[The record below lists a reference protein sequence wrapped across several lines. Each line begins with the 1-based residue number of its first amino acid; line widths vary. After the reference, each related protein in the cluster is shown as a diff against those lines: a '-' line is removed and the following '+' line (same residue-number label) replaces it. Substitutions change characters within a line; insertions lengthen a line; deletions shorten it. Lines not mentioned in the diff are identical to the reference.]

1 MKLRILRI
9 AILTVALLAT
19 SCSSN
24 SIPHFNALAK
34 LGSLGK
40 LGQGAPKPAEA
51 PTPRLVM
58 FVGVDISGSF
68 MNGRY
73 FDDSIQF
80 LARYIYGHLNGIG
93 NMEVPHSLFVGSI
106 GGYKKDEP
114 KTLYPIESFQNRSV
128 AEIEARLHEIFPKG
142 RVNHFTDFNA
152 FFTQVGD
159 MIDQKKLLL
168 KPISIVLM
176 TDGDPDM
183 GEGTA
188 SASTGTDKSAKF
200 RHLSVSPLEGLS
212 RNITV
217 RVLYTDA
224 VTGKNWLDEMPR
236 KRVKVWTQDAV
247 VMTEWKDPRT
257 YLPDTPFEKQERFFS
272 WVRNNVDFQPRLRR
286 VD

>member
-1 MKLRILRI
+1 MRLLKI
-9 AILTVALLAT
+9 AILTTVLLAT
-19 SCSSN
+19 SCKPD
-24 SIPHFNALAK
+24 SIPHFNGLPK
-34 LGSLGK
+34 F
-40 LGQGAPKPAEA
+40 GATASKPAEA

-68 MNGRY
+68 MNGKY
-73 FDDSIQF
+73 FDDSIDF
-80 LARYIYGHLNGIG
+80 LARYIYGHLNGVG
-93 NMEVPHSLFVGSI
+93 DMEVPNSLFVGSI

-128 AEIEARLHEIFPKG
+128 EQIEERLHEIFPKG
-142 RVNHFTDFNA
+142 RVNHYTDFNA

-168 KPISIVLM
+168 KPISIVLL

-188 SASTGTDKSAKF
+188 AASTDQGAEKAAKF
-200 RHLSVSPLEGLS
+200 RSLSVSPLEGLS

-224 VTGKNWLDEMPR
+224 VTGKDWLDDMPR
-236 KRVKVWTQDAV
+236 KRVKVWTQDAI
-247 VMTEWKDPRT
+247 VMKEWKDPT
-257 YLPDTPFEKQERFFS
+257 IYLPDTPFEKQTRFFS

>member
-1 MKLRILRI
+1 MRLLKITIL
-9 AILTVALLAT
+9 AMVLLAT
-19 SCSSN
+19 SCKPD
-24 SIPHFNALAK
+24 SIPHLSSLKLPK
-34 LGSLGK
+34 LGG
-40 LGQGAPKPAEA
+40 GAAKPADVPA
-51 PTPRLVM
+51 PRLVM

-128 AEIEARLHEIFPKG
+128 EQIEARLHEIFPKG
-142 RVNHFTDFNA
+142 RVNHYTDFNA

-168 KPISIVLM
+168 KPISIVLL

-188 SASTGTDKSAKF
+188 AASTDQGAEKAAKF
-200 RHLSVSPLEGLS
+200 RNLSVSPLEGLS

-224 VTGKNWLDEMPR
+224 VTGKDWLDDMPR
-236 KRVKVWTQDAV
+236 KRVKVWTQDAI
-247 VMTEWKDPRT
+247 VMKEWKDPT
-257 YLPDTPFEKQERFFS
+257 IYLPDTPFEKQTRFFS
-272 WVRNNVDFQPRLRR
+272 WVQDNVDFQPRLRR

>member
-1 MKLRILRI
+1 MRMLKI
-9 AILTVALLAT
+9 AILSMVLLAT

-24 SIPHFNALAK
+24 SIPHFNGLPK
-34 LGSLGK
+34 LG
-40 LGQGAPKPAEA
+40 GQSAKAPEVAA
-51 PTPRLVM
+51 PRLVM
-58 FVGVDISGSF
+58 FIGVDISGSF

-80 LARYIYGHLNGIG
+80 LARYIHGHLNGLG
-93 NMEVPHSLFVGSI
+93 DMEVPHSLFVGSI
-106 GGYKKDEP
+106 GGATKDEA
-114 KTLYPIESFQNRSV
+114 KTLYPIEAFQNRSV
-128 AEIEARLHEIFPKG
+128 EQIEQRLHEIFPKG
-142 RVNHFTDFNA
+142 RVNTYTDFNA

-183 GEGTA
+183 GETSAA
-188 SASTGTDKSAKF
+188 SSTEKDAPF
-200 RHLSVSPLEGLS
+200 RKLSVEPLEGLS

-224 VTGKNWLDEMPR
+224 VTAKNWLDDMPR

-247 VMTEWKDPRT
+247 VMTEWKDPKLF
-257 YLPDTPFEKQERFFS
+257 LPDTPFEQQTRFFS
-272 WVRNNVDFQPRLRR
+272 WVKNNVDFQPRVRR

>member
-1 MKLRILRI
+1 MTVRLVKI
-9 AILTVALLAT
+9 AILTMVLLAT

-24 SIPHFNALAK
+24 SLPHFSALAK
-34 LGSLGK
+34 LGQSVS
-40 LGQGAPKPAEA
+40 KPAEA
-51 PTPRLVM
+51 PTPRLVI

-68 MNGRY
+68 MNGHY

-93 NMEVPHSLFVGSI
+93 EMEVPTALFVGSI

-128 AEIEARLHEIFPKG
+128 EQIEQRLREIFPKG
-142 RVNHFTDFNA
+142 RVNHYTDFNA

-168 KPISIVLM
+168 KPISIVLLS
-176 TDGDPDM
+176 DGDPDL

-188 SASTGTDKSAKF
+188 GASTGTDRAAKF
-200 RHLSVSPLEGLS
+200 RNLSVTPLEGLS

-224 VTGKNWLDEMPR
+224 VTGKDWLDDMPR

-247 VMTEWKDPRT
+247 VMTEWKDPKT
-257 YLPDTPFEKQERFFS
+257 YLPDTPFEKQTRFFS
-272 WVRNNVDFQPRLRR
+272 WVKNNVDFQPRMRR

>member
-1 MKLRILRI
+1 MTLRILRI

-19 SCSSN
+19 SCSSDKL
-24 SIPHFNALAK
+24 PHFNGLPK
-34 LGSLGK
+34 LGAQLGAK
-40 LGQGAPKPAEA
+40 TPKAPEVPV
-51 PTPRLVM
+51 PRLVM

-80 LARYIYGHLNGIG
+80 LARYLYAHLNGLDGI
-93 NMEVPHSLFVGSI
+93 EVPHSLFVGSI
-106 GGYKKDEP
+106 GGYTKDEA

-128 AEIEARLHEIFPKG
+128 EQIEQRLHEIFPRG

-152 FFTQVGD
+152 FFAQVSD

-176 TDGDPDM
+176 TDGDPDL
-183 GEGTA
+183 GEGNA
-188 SASTGTDKSAKF
+188 SASTDVDKAAKF
-200 RHLSVSPLEGLS
+200 RRLSVGPLEGQS

-224 VTGKNWLDEMPR
+224 TTAKNWLDDMPR

-247 VMTEWKDPRT
+247 VMTEWKDPKT
-257 YLPDTPFEKQERFFS
+257 FLPDTPFEKQTRFFS
-272 WVRNNVDFQPRLRR
+272 WVKNNVDFQPRLRR

>member
-1 MKLRILRI
+1 MTMRLLKIT
-9 AILTVALLAT
+9 ILTMVLLAT

-24 SIPHFNALAK
+24 SIPHFNGLPK
-34 LGSLGK
+34 F
-40 LGQGAPKPAEA
+40 GANTSKPAEV

-58 FVGVDISGSF
+58 FIGVDISGSF

-80 LARYIYGHLNGIG
+80 LARYIYGHLNGVG

-106 GGYKKDEP
+106 GGFKKDEP

-128 AEIEARLHEIFPKG
+128 EDIEARLHEIFPKG

-176 TDGDPDM
+176 TDGDPDL

-188 SASTGTDKSAKF
+188 AASASNAEREAKF
-200 RHLSVSPLEGLS
+200 RSLSVAPLEGLS

-224 VTGKNWLDEMPR
+224 VTGKDWLDDMPR
-236 KRVKVWTQDAV
+236 KRVKVWTQDAI
-247 VMTEWKDPRT
+247 VMKEWKDPT
-257 YLPDTPFEKQERFFS
+257 IYLPDTPFEKQTRFFS
-272 WVRNNVDFQPRLRR
+272 WVQDNVDFQPRLRR

>member
-1 MKLRILRI
+1 MRLLKIL
-9 AILTVALLAT
+9 ILSMVLLAT

-24 SIPHFNALAK
+24 SVPHFNLPK
-34 LGSLGK
+34 LGANTG
-40 LGQGAPKPAEA
+40 KPAEA

-58 FVGVDISGSF
+58 FIGVDISGSF

-80 LARYIYGHLNGIG
+80 LARYIYGHLNGVG
-93 NMEVPHSLFVGSI
+93 AMEVPHSMFVGSI
-106 GGYKKDEP
+106 GGATKDEA
-114 KTLYPIESFQNRSV
+114 KTLYPIEAFQNRSV
-128 AEIEARLHEIFPKG
+128 EQIEQRLHEIFPKG
-142 RVNHFTDFNA
+142 RVNTYTDFNA

-183 GEGTA
+183 GET
-188 SASTGTDKSAKF
+188 SPASTDKDAGKDAKF

-247 VMTEWKDPRT
+247 VMSEWKDPKM
-257 YLPDTPFEKQERFFS
+257 YLPDTPFEKQTRFFS
-272 WVRNNVDFQPRLRR
+272 WVANNVDFQPRVRR

>member
-1 MKLRILRI
+1 MRALKI

-24 SIPHFNALAK
+24 SIPHFNGLPK
-34 LGSLGK
+34 LG
-40 LGQGAPKPAEA
+40 GQGARTPEVPA
-51 PTPRLVM
+51 PRLVM
-58 FVGVDISGSF
+58 FIGVDISGSF

-80 LARYIYGHLNGIG
+80 LARYIYGHLNGVG
-93 NMEVPHSLFVGSI
+93 AMEVPHSLFVGSI
-106 GGYKKDEP
+106 GGATKDEA
-114 KTLYPIESFQNRSV
+114 KTLYPIEAFQNRSV
-128 AEIEARLHEIFPKG
+128 EQIEQRLHEIFPKG
-142 RVNHFTDFNA
+142 RVNTYTDFNA

-183 GEGTA
+183 GET
-188 SASTGTDKSAKF
+188 SPASTDKDAKF

-247 VMTEWKDPRT
+247 VMSE
-257 YLPDTPFEKQERFFS
+257 
-272 WVRNNVDFQPRLRR
+272 
-286 VD
+286 

>member
-1 MKLRILRI
+1 MTVRLVKI
-9 AILTVALLAT
+9 AILTMLLLAT

-24 SIPHFNALAK
+24 SIPHLNMKLPK
-34 LGSLGK
+34 LGVNAG
-40 LGQGAPKPAEA
+40 KPAAPPAA

-80 LARYIYGHLNGIG
+80 LARYLYGHLNGIG
-93 NMEVPHSLFVGSI
+93 EMEVPHSLFVGSI

-128 AEIEARLHEIFPKG
+128 EEIEARLHEIFPKG

-168 KPISIVLM
+168 KPISIVLI
-176 TDGDPDM
+176 TDGDPDL
-183 GEGTA
+183 GEGTPSA
-188 SASTGTDKSAKF
+188 SASNTERQAKF
-200 RHLSVSPLEGLS
+200 RSLSVAPLEGLS

-224 VTGKNWLDEMPR
+224 VTGKDWLDDMPR
-236 KRVKVWTQDAV
+236 KRVKVWTQDAI
-247 VMTEWKDPRT
+247 VMKEWKDPT
-257 YLPDTPFEKQERFFS
+257 IYLPETPFEKQARFFS
-272 WVRNNVDFQPRLRR
+272 WVQNNVDFQPRLRR

>member
-1 MKLRILRI
+1 MRMLKIVILSM
-9 AILTVALLAT
+9 VLLAT

-24 SIPHFNALAK
+24 SIPHFNLPK
-34 LGSLGK
+34 LG
-40 LGQGAPKPAEA
+40 GAAKPAEA

-58 FVGVDISGSF
+58 FIGVDISGSF
-68 MNGRY
+68 MHGRY

-80 LARYIYGHLNGIG
+80 LARYIYAHLNGLDDI
-93 NMEVPHSLFVGSI
+93 EVPHSLFVGSI
-106 GGYKKDEP
+106 GGATKDEA

-128 AEIEARLHEIFPKG
+128 EQIEQRLHEIFPTG
-142 RVNHFTDFNA
+142 RVNTYTDFNA

-168 KPISIVLM
+168 KPISIVLF

-183 GEGTA
+183 GEGT
-188 SASTGTDKSAKF
+188 SPASTDKEAKF
-200 RHLSVSPLEGLS
+200 RNLSVSPLEGLS

-224 VTGKNWLDEMPR
+224 VTGKNWLDDMPR

-247 VMTEWKDPRT
+247 VMAEWKDPKT
-257 YLPDTPFEKQERFFS
+257 FLPDTPIEKQTRFFS
-272 WVRNNVDFQPRLRR
+272 WVKDNVDFQPRLRR

>member
-1 MKLRILRI
+1 MRLRVLRI

-24 SIPHFNALAK
+24 SIPHFSGALAK
-34 LGSLGK
+34 LGK
-40 LGQGAPKPAEA
+40 LGQGASKPAEA

-128 AEIEARLHEIFPKG
+128 EEIEARLHEIFPKG

-168 KPISIVLM
+168 KPISIVLL
-176 TDGDPDM
+176 TDGDPDL

-188 SASTGTDKSAKF
+188 AASASESDRAKKF
-200 RHLSVSPLEGLS
+200 HNLSVTPLEGLS

-224 VTGKNWLDEMPR
+224 VTGKDWLDDMPR
-236 KRVKVWTQDAV
+236 KRVKVWTQDAI
-247 VMTEWKDPRT
+247 VMKEWKDPT
-257 YLPDTPFEKQERFFS
+257 IYLPDTPFEKQTRFFS
-272 WVRNNVDFQPRLRR
+272 WVQNNVDFQPRLRR

>member
-1 MKLRILRI
+1 MTLRLVKI
-9 AILTVALLAT
+9 AILTMVLLAT

-24 SIPHFNALAK
+24 SVPHLALKLPK
-34 LGSLGK
+34 LGGS
-40 LGQGAPKPAEA
+40 AAKPAEPAQA

-68 MNGRY
+68 MNSRY
-73 FDDSIQF
+73 FDDSIRF

-93 NMEVPHSLFVGSI
+93 DMEVPHSLFVGSI
-106 GGYKKDEP
+106 GGYTKDEA

-128 AEIEARLHEIFPKG
+128 EQIEQRLHEIFPKG

-152 FFTQVGD
+152 FFAQVSD

-176 TDGDPDM
+176 TDGDPDL

-188 SASTGTDKSAKF
+188 SASTGEDEAAKF
-200 RHLSVSPLEGLS
+200 HRLSVSPLEGQS
-212 RNITV
+212 RNVTV
-217 RVLYTDA
+217 RLLYTTA
-224 VTGKNWLDEMPR
+224 TTAKNWLDDVPR
-236 KRVKVWTQDAV
+236 KRVKVWTQDAI
-247 VMTEWKDPRT
+247 VMREWDDPT
-257 YLPDTPFEKQERFFS
+257 IYLPDTPFEKQTRFFS
-272 WVRNNVDFQPRLRR
+272 WVKNNVDFQPRLRR

>member
-1 MKLRILRI
+1 MRLLKI
-9 AILTVALLAT
+9 AILTMVLLAT

-24 SIPHFNALAK
+24 SLPHFNALAK
-34 LGSLGK
+34 LGGN
-40 LGQGAPKPAEA
+40 APKPAEA
-51 PTPRLVM
+51 PAPRLVM
-58 FVGVDISGSF
+58 FIGVDISGSF

-80 LARYIYGHLNGIG
+80 LSRYIYAHLNGLDGI
-93 NMEVPHSLFVGSI
+93 EVPTALFVGSI
-106 GGYKKDEP
+106 GGYTKDEA

-128 AEIEARLHEIFPKG
+128 EQIEQRLHEIFPKG

-152 FFTQVGD
+152 FFVQVSD

-176 TDGDPDM
+176 TDGDPDL

-188 SASTGTDKSAKF
+188 SASATEDPVAKF
-200 RHLSVSPLEGLS
+200 RHLSVSPLESQS

-217 RVLYTDA
+217 RVLYTTA
-224 VTGKNWLDEMPR
+224 TTAKNWLDDVPR

-247 VMTEWKDPRT
+247 VMAEWKDPKT
-257 YLPDTPFEKQERFFS
+257 FLPDTPIEKQTRFFS
-272 WVRNNVDFQPRLRR
+272 WVKNNVDFAPRLRR

>member
-1 MKLRILRI
+1 MRLRVLRI

-24 SIPHFNALAK
+24 SIPHFSALAK
-34 LGSLGK
+34 LGK
-40 LGQGAPKPAEA
+40 LAQGASKPAEA

-68 MNGRY
+68 MNGHY

-128 AEIEARLHEIFPKG
+128 EEIEARLREIFPKG

-168 KPISIVLM
+168 KPISC
-176 TDGDPDM
+176 
-183 GEGTA
+183 
-188 SASTGTDKSAKF
+188 S
-200 RHLSVSPLEGLS
+200 
-212 RNITV
+212 
-217 RVLYTDA
+217 
-224 VTGKNWLDEMPR
+224 
-236 KRVKVWTQDAV
+236 
-247 VMTEWKDPRT
+247 
-257 YLPDTPFEKQERFFS
+257 
-272 WVRNNVDFQPRLRR
+272 
-286 VD
+286 

>member
-1 MKLRILRI
+1 MTVRLVKI
-9 AILTVALLAT
+9 AILTMLLLAT

-24 SIPHFNALAK
+24 SLPHFSALAK
-34 LGSLGK
+34 LGQSVS
-40 LGQGAPKPAEA
+40 KPAEA
-51 PTPRLVM
+51 PTPRLVI

-93 NMEVPHSLFVGSI
+93 EMEVPTALFVGSI

-114 KTLYPIESFQNRSV
+114 KTLYPIESFQDRSV
-128 AEIEARLHEIFPKG
+128 EQIEQRLREIFPKG
-142 RVNHFTDFNA
+142 RVNHYTDFNA

-168 KPISIVLM
+168 KPISIVLI
-176 TDGDPDM
+176 TDGDPDL

-188 SASTGTDKSAKF
+188 SASASNTERQAKF
-200 RHLSVSPLEGLS
+200 RNLSVAPLEGLS

-224 VTGKNWLDEMPR
+224 VTGKDWLDDMPR
-236 KRVKVWTQDAV
+236 KRVKVWTQDAI
-247 VMTEWKDPRT
+247 VMKEWKDPT
-257 YLPDTPFEKQERFFS
+257 IYLPETPFEKQTRFFS
-272 WVRNNVDFQPRLRR
+272 WVQNNVDFQPRLRR

>member
-1 MKLRILRI
+1 MRMLKIVILSM
-9 AILTVALLAT
+9 VLLAT

-24 SIPHFNALAK
+24 SIPHFNLPK
-34 LGSLGK
+34 LG
-40 LGQGAPKPAEA
+40 GAAKPAEA

-58 FVGVDISGSF
+58 FIGVDISGSF
-68 MNGRY
+68 MHGRY

-80 LARYIYGHLNGIG
+80 LARYIYAHLNGLDDI
-93 NMEVPHSLFVGSI
+93 EVPHSLFVGSI
-106 GGYKKDEP
+106 GGATKDEA

-128 AEIEARLHEIFPKG
+128 EQIEQRLHEIFPTG
-142 RVNHFTDFNA
+142 RVNTYTDFNA

-168 KPISIVLM
+168 KPISIVLF

-183 GEGTA
+183 GEGTS
-188 SASTGTDKSAKF
+188 SASTDKAAKF
-200 RHLSVSPLEGLS
+200 RNLSVSPLEGLS

-224 VTGKNWLDEMPR
+224 VTGKNWLDDMPR

-247 VMTEWKDPRT
+247 VMAEWKDPKT
-257 YLPDTPFEKQERFFS
+257 FLPDTPIEKQTRFFS
-272 WVRNNVDFQPRLRR
+272 WVKDNVDFQPRLRR